1 MDAIAKVV
9 EGISAEISS
18 LKEQRHAAHAE
29 AERAGE
35 RLKELSGRKAP
46 LPSGTVS
53 DESED
58 RGKLLAAMED
68 LADVL
73 NKESAV
79 LSRTKAL
86 AEEAA
91 RELDRLILEAEV
103 RYHEAEKRL
112 AQRRYEELCRT
123 RYSIDGEA
131 EQVMAN
137 LAEVLDRLES
147 LHADQ
152 VRSAADAEEAYLVQ
166 EEVSDMIEHWL
177 ARRLGR
183 WLPLGSS
190 EKYDAPLPE
199 LDALALKPE
208 PERGRAPGRAP
219 GRGGA
224 HAS

>member
-1 MDAIAKVV
+1 MNAIARVM

-18 LKEQRHAAHAE
+18 LREQRHAALAE
-29 AERAGE
+29 AERADK

-46 LPSGTVS
+46 LPAGTFPG
-53 DESED
+53 ERE
-58 RGKLLAAMED
+58 GKGELLAAMED

-112 AQRRYEELCRT
+112 AQRRYEELCMT

-131 EQVMAN
+131 EQAVAN

-147 LHADQ
+147 LHTHQ
-152 VRSAADAEEAYLVQ
+152 VRVAADAEAAYLVE
-166 EEVSDMIEHWL
+166 EEVSDMIGNWL
-177 ARRLGR
+177 ARRFGR
-183 WLPLGSS
+183 WLPLGSPD
-190 EKYDAPLPE
+190 KYDAPLPE

-208 PERGRAPGRAP
+208 SERGGS
-219 GRGGA
+219 GVVGA
-224 HAS
+224 RTT

>member
-29 AERAGE
+29 AERAAE
-35 RLKELSGRKAP
+35 RLKELSDRKAP
-46 LPSGTVS
+46 LLSGTFSS
-53 DESED
+53 DGED
-58 RGKLLAAMED
+58 SGKLLAAMD
-68 LADVL
+68 GLADVL
-73 NKESAV
+73 DKESAV

-103 RYHEAEKRL
+103 RYHDAEKRL
-112 AQRRYEELCRT
+112 AQMRYEELCRT

-137 LAEVLDRLES
+137 LIEVLDRLES
-147 LHADQ
+147 LHAHQ
-152 VRSAADAEEAYLVQ
+152 VRTAADAEEAYLVQ
-166 EEVSDMIEHWL
+166 EEVSDMIENWL

-183 WLPLGSS
+183 WLSLVSS

-208 PERGRAPGRAP
+208 PERGSPG
-219 GRGGA
+219 GVGV
-224 HAS
+224 HTS

>member
-1 MDAIAKVV
+1 MDAIVKVV

-18 LKEQRHAAHAE
+18 LKEQRHAAQAE
-29 AERAGE
+29 AERADK

-46 LPSGTVS
+46 LSSGTFS
-53 DESED
+53 GERE
-58 RGKLLAAMED
+58 GKGELHAAMED

-86 AEEAA
+86 AEDAA

-131 EQVMAN
+131 EQAMTN

-147 LHADQ
+147 VHARQ
-152 VRSAADAEEAYLVQ
+152 IRAAADAEAAYLVE
-166 EEVSDMIEHWL
+166 EEVSDMIENWL
-177 ARRLGR
+177 TRRLAR
-183 WLPLGSS
+183 WLPLSS
-190 EKYDAPLPE
+190 PDKYDAPLPE
-199 LDALALKPE
+199 VDALALKPE
-208 PERGRAPGRAP
+208 PERGSPGVV
-219 GRGGA
+219 GA
-224 HAS
+224 HTS